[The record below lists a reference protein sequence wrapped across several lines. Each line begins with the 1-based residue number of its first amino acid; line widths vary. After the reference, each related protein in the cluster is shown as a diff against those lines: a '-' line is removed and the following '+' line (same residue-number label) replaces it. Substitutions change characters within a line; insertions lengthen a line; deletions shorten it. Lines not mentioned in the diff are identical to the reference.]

1 MLLAH
6 FLKDKACIVGVGE
19 TRYTRGTDT
28 TTLHDA
34 LEASAKALA
43 DAGLKPHDIDG
54 IVSSSGL
61 APAPE
66 TLAANL
72 GIREL
77 KFAVGNT
84 VGGGAAACAGLQIA
98 ALAIAA
104 GLAKNVL
111 MPVGWHSY
119 SGLRVRKLGSE
130 VDLTTVPGPIGATI
144 ADFYMPQG
152 AFVPAHFYGWMATRY
167 IQQYGIK
174 PQSAA
179 AVALA
184 ARKHCHLNPSAFMRN
199 RPLTIE
205 DYLNSRMI
213 SYPFR
218 LNDCCLETDGACAI
232 VMTSADRA
240 RDLAQPPVYIS
251 GCAEGHPY
259 PDDDFGARTDLTHIG
274 LTDAA
279 PKAFE
284 MAGVTPGDLDF
295 AEIYDCF
302 TYVVL
307 IELEALGVCGRGEA
321 GDFVLDRRIELGGAL
336 PILTHGGLLS
346 EAHLAGAGHIVE
358 AARQLR
364 RECGERQVKDAEV
377 GVVTGWGDFGDG
389 SIAIL
394 RR

>member
-251 GCAEGHPY
+251 GCAGGSSVSRRRFRRAHGSDAYRPYRCGSQGFCDGRRHPRG
-259 PDDDFGARTDLTHIG
+259 PRLCRNLRLFHLRGADRVGSVGGVRTRR
-274 LTDAA
+274 
-279 PKAFE
+279 
-284 MAGVTPGDLDF
+284 
-295 AEIYDCF
+295 
-302 TYVVL
+302 
-307 IELEALGVCGRGEA
+307 GRRFRA
-321 GDFVLDRRIELGGAL
+321 
-336 PILTHGGLLS
+336 
-346 EAHLAGAGHIVE
+346 
-358 AARQLR
+358 
-364 RECGERQVKDAEV
+364 
-377 GVVTGWGDFGDG
+377 
-389 SIAIL
+389 
-394 RR
+394 

>member
-1 MLLAH
+1 MAH

-19 TRYTRGTDT
+19 TSYTRGTNT
-28 TTLHDA
+28 TTLQDA
-34 LEASAKALA
+34 LLASSRALA
-43 DAGLKPHDIDG
+43 DAGLGPHDIDG
-54 IVSSSGL
+54 IVSNAGL

-72 GIREL
+72 GIGEL
-77 KFAVGNT
+77 RFAVGNT
-84 VGGGAAACAGLQIA
+84 VGGGAGACAGLQIA
-98 ALAIAA
+98 AMAIAS
-104 GLAKNVL
+104 GLARNVL

-152 AFVPAHFYGWMATRY
+152 AMVPAHFYGWMATRY
-167 IQQYGIK
+167 VQEYAVG
-174 PQSAA
+174 PESPA

-184 ARKHCHLNPSAFMRN
+184 ARKHAHLNPLAYMRG
-199 RPLTIE
+199 RALTMA
-205 DYLNSRMI
+205 DYLNSRVI

-232 VMTSADRA
+232 VMTAAERA
-240 RDLAQPPVYIS
+240 RDLRHPPVYIS

-259 PDDDFGARTDLTHIG
+259 PDDDFGARADLLHIG

-279 PKAFE
+279 PKAFA
-284 MAGVTPGDLDF
+284 MAEVAPADLDF
-295 AEIYDCF
+295 AEVYDCF

-307 IELEALGVCGRGEA
+307 IELEALGVCKRGEA
-321 GDFVLDRRIELGGAL
+321 ADFVRDGRIELGGAL

-346 EAHLAGAGHIVE
+346 EAHLAGASHIVE

-364 RECGERQVKDAEV
+364 HECGERQVRDAEV

>member
-1 MLLAH
+1 MAH
-6 FLKDKACIVGVGE
+6 FLKDKACVAGVGE

-28 TTLHDA
+28 TTLQDA
-34 LEASAKALA
+34 LEASSKALA

-54 IVSSSGL
+54 IVSNAGL

-77 KFAVGNT
+77 KFAVGNS
-84 VGGGAAACAGLQIA
+84 VGGGAGACAGLQIA

-104 GLAKNVL
+104 GLARNVL

-119 SGLRVRKLGSE
+119 SGLRVRKMGSE
-130 VDLTTVPGPIGATI
+130 VNLATVPGPIGATI

-167 IQQYGIK
+167 VQEYSIK
-174 PQSAA
+174 PEAPA

-184 ARKHCHLNPSAFMRN
+184 ARRHAHLNPLAYMRG
-199 RPLTIE
+199 RPLTLE
-205 DYLNSRMI
+205 DYLNSRVV

-218 LNDCCLETDGACAI
+218 LNDCCLETDGACAV
-232 VMTSADRA
+232 VMTSAERG
-240 RDLAQPPVYIS
+240 RDLRKPPVYIS

-259 PDDDFGARTDLTHIG
+259 PDDDFGARSDLLRIG
-274 LTDAA
+274 LSDAA

-284 MAGVTPGDLDF
+284 MAEVIPADLDF
-295 AEIYDCF
+295 AEVYDCF
-302 TYVVL
+302 TYVVM

-321 GDFVLDRRIELGGAL
+321 PDFVRDGRIELGGEF

-346 EAHLAGAGHIVE
+346 EAHLAGAAHIVE
-358 AARQLR
+358 AVRQLR
-364 RECGERQVKDAEV
+364 GECGPRQVKDAEV

-389 SIAIL
+389 SIAVL